1 MLTADLR
8 NERKCV
14 FIITPGQL
22 RNPEVIF
29 MNQFKY
35 GKLSFVGVEIDQ
47 RFTWADSEGGG
58 GRGSGPA
65 HVLCQ
70 KH

>member
-8 NERKCV
+8 NERKRA

-29 MNQFKY
+29 Y
-35 GKLSFVGVEIDQ
+35 EPV
-47 RFTWADSEGGG
+47 
-58 GRGSGPA
+58 
-65 HVLCQ
+65 
-70 KH
+70 